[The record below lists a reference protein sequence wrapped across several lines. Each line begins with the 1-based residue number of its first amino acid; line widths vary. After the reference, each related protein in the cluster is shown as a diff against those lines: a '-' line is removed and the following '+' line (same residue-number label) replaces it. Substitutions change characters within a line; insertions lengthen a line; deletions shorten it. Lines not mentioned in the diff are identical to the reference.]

1 MVVKTLTKQS
11 FLSIKKTFKR
21 FLSILAIVLLGVG
34 FFTGIR
40 QTSPNMEESVDEYFK
55 KQNVYD
61 INLIS
66 TWGITKDEIK
76 KIYKESNL
84 FKHVVIRHQS
94 EWVHKKYKESDLLF
108 ISAAKKKV
116 KEEVIETIDYMNEY
130 YDKYN

>member
-40 QTSPNMEESVDEYFK
+40 QTSPNMEESVDAYFK

-66 TWGITKDEIK
+66 TWGITKDEIRK
-76 KIYKESNL
+76 TGFHFFERY
-84 FKHVVIRHQS
+84 
-94 EWVHKKYKESDLLF
+94 
-108 ISAAKKKV
+108 
-116 KEEVIETIDYMNEY
+116 
-130 YDKYN
+130 